1 MHKLSIDGPAVVLLF
16 RRVPTGKLG
25 GQRQTQWNGTIRR
38 VDSEIG
44 EWGRR
49 GTQTLANTKFIA
61 WAKSRSSSLAKT
73 LFSIVFIHR
82 IKNSTVLSK
91 KYQIKYCP
99 HLNWMIICQCRL
111 ADQKSDFQKLGKR
124 QLRRH
129 WQCLSLYAAIFESIG
144 KRHR

>member
-1 MHKLSIDGPAVVLLF
+1 MHKLSIDGPAVVLII
-16 RRVPTGKLG
+16 RTRSNGEIGRVEAD
-25 GQRQTQWNGTIRR
+25 NGTIRR

-44 EWGRR
+44 DSEWGRR

-73 LFSIVFIHR
+73 PFSIVFIHR

-111 ADQKSDFQKLGKR
+111 A
-124 QLRRH
+124 
-129 WQCLSLYAAIFESIG
+129 E
-144 KRHR
+144 